1 MMCDFL
7 NKIKKDNLS
16 NSINVKMESIN
27 VVINKNMTTLIK
39 NKLSFLMSTDF

>member
-27 VVINKNMTTLIK
+27 VVINKNMITLIK